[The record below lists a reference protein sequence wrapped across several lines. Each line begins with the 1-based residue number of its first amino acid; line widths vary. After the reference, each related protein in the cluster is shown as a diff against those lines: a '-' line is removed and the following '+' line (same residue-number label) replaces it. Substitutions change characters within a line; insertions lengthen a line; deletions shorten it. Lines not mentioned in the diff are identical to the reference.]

1 MKKLMIFFIVAA
13 TMFSC
18 SDDDVVATPL
28 EGTWLLTY
36 FVSGGTPVEG
46 DPIPDPDVTD
56 QNIRYRFTGNQ
67 YLITREAEVTNSGTF
82 TFEANDIGY
91 YDLSLKDSSS
101 EYIDRYSLSFSEHR
115 DTIFLNGMVGDFY
128 TLKKIQ

>member
-1 MKKLMIFFIVAA
+1 MLAA
-13 TMFSC
+13 TMISC
-18 SDDDVVATPL
+18 SEDDVVKTSL

-36 FVSGGTPVEG
+36 FISGGTPVES

-67 YLITREAEVTNSGTF
+67 YEITRQTEVTNSGIF
-82 TFEANDIGY
+82 TFEENDIGY
-91 YDLSLKDSSS
+91 YELSLKDSSS
-101 EYIDRYSLSFSEHR
+101 EYIDKYSLSFSENR

>member
-1 MKKLMIFFIVAA
+1 MLAA
-13 TMFSC
+13 TMISC
-18 SDDDVVATPL
+18 SEDDVVKTSL

-36 FVSGGTPVEG
+36 FISGGTPVES

-67 YLITREAEVTNSGTF
+67 YEITQQTEVTNSGIF
-82 TFEANDIGY
+82 TFEENDIGY
-91 YDLSLKDSSS
+91 YELSLKDSSS
-101 EYIDRYSLSFSEHR
+101 EYIDKYSLSFSENR